1 MLKYNKGT
9 DMNYIW
15 RKATGVDVV
24 SIVNMAEFHFQF
36 EIDNIF
42 TPDPVAYSRN
52 ITLAIVNS
60 FYRPTEEHVSVATYN
75 DQLIAYT
82 WCRVECAPWS
92 DDRMT
97 FVKMAHVS
105 LQLPAITRT
114 RLIIDMLGIWETF
127 SYAGNIP
134 VICSTTMRKDQ
145 YGFLKLHSKFGY
157 DVRGSYA
164 YKRLDT
170 TQATPAN

>member
-1 MLKYNKGT
+1 
-9 DMNYIW
+9 MNYNW
-15 RKATGVDVV
+15 RKANGNDVQP
-24 SIVNMAEFHFQF
+24 IVNMAETYFQN
-36 EIDNIF
+36 EIDSIF

-60 FYRPTEEHVSVATYN
+60 FYKPVDEHVSVAISEVGI
-75 DQLIAYT
+75 IAYT
-82 WCRVECAPWS
+82 WCRVETSPWS
-92 DDRMT
+92 DDNMCL
-97 FVKMAHVS
+97 VKMAHVS

-114 RLIIDMLGIWETF
+114 RLVIDMLGIWEAF

-134 VICSTTMRKDQ
+134 IICSTTMRRDQ
-145 YGFLKLHSKFGY
+145 SAFLKLHTKHGY

-164 YKRLDT
+164 YKKLDT